1 MSAVRLLVD
10 HPAPWGF
17 LEWFFACML
26 TFLVLA
32 VGGFALYVS
41 VQLFRNP
48 SRRPRTRF

>member
-1 MSAVRLLVD
+1 VWGLRLLVE
-10 HPAPWGF
+10 PSAPWGF
-17 LEWFFACML
+17 LEWFFVSML

-48 SRRPRTRF
+48 SRRPRTRY